1 MNSLSSWMQIGAWL
15 ALGMFALYALVCAA
29 IAHRFTRSQRL
40 VSSDAGSGETHAGLA
55 ADQVHFRAR
64 DGRARIEAW
73 YLPAKPRR
81 AAVVF
86 VHGKGA
92 RRGDEL
98 KAPTL
103 ALARRLVASGV
114 SVLMIDLRGHGSS
127 SASRLSYGQHERH
140 DVLGAVD
147 WLLERGYPADAIG
160 VLGGSMGAST
170 ALLAA
175 ADEPMLRAL
184 VVDSPFADFA
194 EMIERQYRKLS
205 GGLPGWLLPG
215 ALLIGRWLSGTELR
229 RVCPLQ
235 AAATLR
241 GRPVLVIHSSGD
253 RFIPVQDA
261 HRIAATC
268 GGELWVTDGPGHLG
282 SYRCAPRAYE
292 ERVVAFFAQHLLAP
306 APRAAE
312 QDRPQRQIEQRFAWT
327 WAAASRVAPRR
338 YAPA

>member
-1 MNSLSSWMQIGAWL
+1 M
-15 ALGMFALYALVCAA
+15 
-29 IAHRFTRSQRL
+29 
-40 VSSDAGSGETHAGLA
+40 
-55 ADQVHFRAR
+55 
-64 DGRARIEAW
+64 
-73 YLPAKPRR
+73 
-81 AAVVF
+81 
-86 VHGKGA
+86 HGKGA

-127 SASRLSYGQHERH
+127 SASRLSYGHSSVTMCSARST
-140 DVLGAVD
+140 GCSSAVSG
-147 WLLERGYPADAIG
+147 RAIG

-205 GGLPGWLLPG
+205 GGLPSWLLPG

-229 RVCPLQ
+229 RVCPLR

-241 GRPVLVIHSSGD
+241 GRPVLVIHGSAD

-282 SYRCAPRAYE
+282 SYRCAPQLYE
-292 ERVVAFFAQHLLAP
+292 DRVVEFFAQHLLVSASQ
-306 APRAAE
+306 AAE
-312 QDRPQRQIEQRFAWT
+312 QIPPVR
-327 WAAASRVAPRR
+327 
-338 YAPA
+338 

>member
-1 MNSLSSWMQIGAWL
+1 MNSLSSWTQIGACL
-15 ALGMFALYALVCAA
+15 ALGAFALYAVACAA
-29 IAHRFTRSQRL
+29 IADRFTRSRRVAL
-40 VSSDAGSGETHAGLA
+40 SDAGRAAAAELA
-55 ADQVHFRAR
+55 ADQVHFPAR

-73 YLPAKPRR
+73 YLAAKPRR

-86 VHGKGA
+86 VHGKDA

-103 ALARRLVASGV
+103 ALARRLVARGV

-127 SASRLSYGQHERH
+127 SASRLSYGQLERH

-147 WLLERGYPADAIG
+147 WLLERGYPSDAIG
-160 VLGGSMGAST
+160 VLGGSMGAAT

-215 ALLIGRWLSGTELR
+215 ALLIGRWLSGAQLR
-229 RVCPLQ
+229 RVCPLR
-235 AAATLR
+235 AAAALR
-241 GRPVLVIHSSGD
+241 ERPVLVIHGSDD
-253 RFIPVQDA
+253 RFIPVQDGR
-261 HRIAATC
+261 RIAAAC
-268 GGELWVTDGPGHLG
+268 GGELWVTEGPGHLG
-282 SYRCAPRAYE
+282 SYRSAPQAYE
-292 ERVVAFFAQHLLAP
+292 DRVVAFFAQHLLVP
-306 APRAAE
+306 ASQATEAHRLSADACLRSIAT
-312 QDRPQRQIEQRFAWT
+312 DV
-327 WAAASRVAPRR
+327 SRREYR
-338 YAPA
+338 WQTFSTC

>member
-1 MNSLSSWMQIGAWL
+1 MSSLSSWTQIGVCL
-15 ALGMFALYALVCAA
+15 ALGAFALYAAVCAA
-29 IAHRFTRSQRL
+29 IADRFTRSRR
-40 VSSDAGSGETHAGLA
+40 VASSEAGSNDAAAGLA
-55 ADQVHFRAR
+55 ADQVHFPAR

-73 YLPAKPRR
+73 YLAAKPRR

-86 VHGKGA
+86 VHGKDA

-103 ALARRLVASGV
+103 ALARRLVDSGV

-127 SASRLSYGQHERH
+127 SASRLSYGQLERY

-147 WLLERGYPADAIG
+147 WLLDRGYPSDAIG
-160 VLGGSMGAST
+160 VLGGSMGAAT

-205 GGLPGWLLPG
+205 GGLPNWLLPG
-215 ALLIGRWLSGTELR
+215 ALLIGRWLSGTQLR
-229 RVCPLQ
+229 RICPLQ

-241 GRPVLVIHSSGD
+241 ERAVLVIHSSDD
-253 RFIPVQDA
+253 RFIPVQDG
-261 HRIAATC
+261 HRIAAAC

-282 SYRCAPRAYE
+282 SYRNAPRAYE
-292 ERVVAFFAQHLLAP
+292 ERVVAFFAQHLLVSVSQAV
-306 APRAAE
+306 E
-312 QDRPQRQIEQRFAWT
+312 QYRLSGDACLRPIAT
-327 WAAASRVAPRR
+327 NVPRR
-338 YAPA
+338 ECKLQTLITC

>member
-1 MNSLSSWMQIGAWL
+1 MNSLSSWTEIGACL
-15 ALGMFALYALVCAA
+15 ALGAFALYAMVCAA
-29 IAHRFTRSQRL
+29 IADRFTRSRR
-40 VSSDAGSGETHAGLA
+40 VPSSDAGSAATAELA
-55 ADQVHFRAR
+55 ADQVHFPAR

-73 YLPAKPRR
+73 YLAAKPRR

-86 VHGKGA
+86 VHGKDA

-103 ALARRLVASGV
+103 ALARRLVAGGV

-127 SASRLSYGQHERH
+127 SASRLSYGQLERH

-147 WLLERGYPADAIG
+147 WLLERGYPSDAIG
-160 VLGGSMGAST
+160 VLGGSMGAAT

-215 ALLIGRWLSGTELR
+215 ALLIGRWLSGSELR
-229 RVCPLQ
+229 QVCPLR
-235 AAATLR
+235 AAAALR
-241 GRPVLVIHSSGD
+241 GRPVLVIHSSDD
-253 RFIPVQDA
+253 RFIPVQDGR
-261 HRIAATC
+261 RIAASC

-282 SYRCAPRAYE
+282 SYRCAPQAYAD
-292 ERVVAFFAQHLLAP
+292 RVVAFFTQHLLVAAP
-306 APRAAE
+306 HAAE
-312 QDRPQRQIEQRFAWT
+312 AYRLSGDACLRPIAT
-327 WAAASRVAPRR
+327 NVPRPELR
-338 YAPA
+338 WQTFSTC

>member
-1 MNSLSSWMQIGAWL
+1 MDSLSSWTQIGACL
-15 ALGMFALYALVCAA
+15 ALGAFALYAVVCAA
-29 IAHRFTRSQRL
+29 IADRFTRSRRL
-40 VSSDAGSGETHAGLA
+40 ACADAGGDDHSAGLA
-55 ADQVHFRAR
+55 ADQVHFPAR

-73 YLPAKPRR
+73 YLAAKPRR

-86 VHGKGA
+86 VHGKDA

-98 KAPTL
+98 KTPTL

-127 SASRLSYGQHERH
+127 SASRLSYGQRERH

-147 WLLERGYPADAIG
+147 WLLERGYPADGIG
-160 VLGGSMGAST
+160 VLGGSMGAAT

-205 GGLPGWLLPG
+205 GGLPSWLLPG
-215 ALLIGRWLSGTELR
+215 ALLIGRGLSGAELR

-241 GRPVLVIHSSGD
+241 GRPVLVIHSRDD

-261 HRIAATC
+261 HRIAASC
-268 GGELWVTDGPGHLG
+268 GGELWVTEGPGHLG
-282 SYRCAPRAYE
+282 SYRCAPKVYE
-292 ERVVAFFAQHLLAP
+292 DRVVAFFAQHLLVP
-306 APRAAE
+306 APQAAE
-312 QDRPQRQIEQRFAWT
+312 HYRLSGDACLRPIAT
-327 WAAASRVAPRR
+327 DVPRR
-338 YAPA
+338 ESRWQTFSTC